1 LSNASGVDAL
11 VLELSV
17 IPETKQA
24 RPRPLGTDPQ
34 SFRSFYD
41 EALPHVYG
49 YLLHRCG
56 GPVPTA
62 EDLTQETFLAAVAEL
77 RKGREIDN
85 PPAWVIGIA
94 RHKLL
99 DHYRR
104 QARAERVV
112 TLADDEAVDLPVDGG
127 DGARERTIAALALV
141 PATQRAVIVLRH
153 LDGYSVPEVAGLLGR
168 SVEAVESLLAR
179 GRVSF
184 RRAYLEVSA

>member
-1 LSNASGVDAL
+1 MRPVVDSPG
-11 VLELSV
+11 LELSV
-17 IPETKQA
+17 TPEAKPG
-24 RPRPLGTDPQ
+24 RPRPLGPDPE
-34 SFRSFYD
+34 SFRSFYG
-41 EALPHVYG
+41 EVLPHVYG

-56 GPVPTA
+56 GSVTTA

-85 PPAWVIGIA
+85 PSAWVIGIA

-112 TLADDEAVDLPVDGG
+112 TLGDAEGSDPPGDGG
-127 DGARERTIAALALV
+127 EATRERTVAALALV
-141 PATQRAVIVLRH
+141 PAAQRAALVLRH

>member
-1 LSNASGVDAL
+1 M
-11 VLELSV
+11 
-17 IPETKQA
+17 
-24 RPRPLGTDPQ
+24 
-34 SFRSFYD
+34 
-41 EALPHVYG
+41 
-49 YLLHRCG
+49 
-56 GPVPTA
+56 
-62 EDLTQETFLAAVAEL
+62 
-77 RKGREIDN
+77 
-85 PPAWVIGIA
+85 IGIA

-112 TLADDEAVDLPVDGG
+112 TLGDDEGADLPADGRRA
-127 DGARERTIAALALV
+127 GARACG
-141 PATQRAVIVLRH
+141 PAGGGLVLRH

>member
-1 LSNASGVDAL
+1 MSDASGVDSL
-11 VLELSV
+11 VLELSA
-17 IPETKQA
+17 ISETKPT
-24 RPRPLGTDPQ
+24 RPRPLGPDPD

-41 EALPHVYG
+41 AMLPQVYG
-49 YLLHRCG
+49 YLLHRCSG
-56 GPVPTA
+56 SVSTA

-104 QARAERVV
+104 QARVERVV
-112 TLADDEAVDLPVDGG
+112 TLDDDEGADLPADRGEA
-127 DGARERTIAALALV
+127 AREQTVAALALV
-141 PATQRAVIVLRH
+141 PAAQRAALVLRH